1 MGHELVAFRD
11 AAGTVRVLDAICPHF
26 GAHLGHGEVVGGNVR
41 CPFHKLDFDGTGRCA
56 GAAAHYDPARVRHLR
71 TRAWAC
77 RERFGMIF
85 VWNGPDPAR
94 PAWEMPLDA
103 LDWEGWTSPVTNDGI
118 PMPGVQPMW
127 VAENI
132 ADIAHLRTVHCW
144 DLREVV
150 EPPREHRDGCY
161 RVVVDVTW
169 RLGAMSRISRFR
181 ALGRY
186 VNSPF
191 RLEAKILNPGIV
203 VAEATL
209 TEAQGSLQVRNVVL
223 VTPVGERDA
232 RLRILVS
239 VRRRADGAWVR
250 GVERL
255 TGLRPE
261 DLLARVMLEIGTDDF
276 RSDAE
281 ISAAPPPP
289 RRAHAPQGRRPARR
303 LPPLEHALLARR
315 PRGRHG
321 CLMMGSHEQ
330 ESFAMHAATSN
341 NVTPPTSSSAHAR
354 PAPTVPYRLPWVG
367 SAIELGRDPDAF
379 IDRCVQRH
387 GSAFAVLLPG
397 GPRTFLTDPFDF
409 STLFH
414 TKELVFRDIADLFA
428 GRVFGFDPTRLDED
442 IVTAL
447 VDSTHTQ
454 LKRPPRPGADP
465 RGAAR
470 GRRRWRRRAR
480 PRDDPQDGEARQR
493 RHRDH
498 AAASP

>member
-1 MGHELVAFRD
+1 MRKPPRHPLGWFAPLRSRDVTSDRPTPFSFMSHELVAFRD

-41 CPFHKLDFDGTGRCA
+41 CPFHKLDFDGAGRCA
-56 GAAAHYDPARVRHLR
+56 GAAAHYDPAKVGHLR

-85 VWNGPDPAR
+85 VWNGPDPAT

-103 LDWEGWTSPVTNDGI
+103 LDWEGWTSPVTNEGI

-132 ADIAHLRTVHCW
+132 ADVAHLRTVHCW

-209 TEAQGSLQVRNVVL
+209 TEAQGGLQVRNVVL

-232 RLRILVS
+232 HLRILVS
-239 VRRRADGAWVR
+239 VRRRLDGAWVR

-255 TGLRPE
+255 AGLRPE
-261 DLLARVMLEIGTDDF
+261 DLLARVMVEIGTDDF

-281 ISAAPPPP
+281 IWRHREHLDAPMLLKGDGPLVDF
-289 RRAHAPQGRRPARR
+289 RRWSTRFWPDDHAP
-303 LPPLEHALLARR
+303 
-315 PRGRHG
+315 
-321 CLMMGSHEQ
+321 
-330 ESFAMHAATSN
+330 
-341 NVTPPTSSSAHAR
+341 
-354 PAPTVPYRLPWVG
+354 
-367 SAIELGRDPDAF
+367 DA
-379 IDRCVQRH
+379 
-387 GSAFAVLLPG
+387 
-397 GPRTFLTDPFDF
+397 
-409 STLFH
+409 
-414 TKELVFRDIADLFA
+414 
-428 GRVFGFDPTRLDED
+428 
-442 IVTAL
+442 
-447 VDSTHTQ
+447 
-454 LKRPPRPGADP
+454 GA
-465 RGAAR
+465 
-470 GRRRWRRRAR
+470 
-480 PRDDPQDGEARQR
+480 
-493 RHRDH
+493 
-498 AAASP
+498 S